1 MQEIGS
7 KILGNKL
14 FTANFNPI
22 YIVLS
27 NLKMLP
33 SDTTC
38 VTKNKSL
45 GDRKYSN
52 NCPIGIIFSRY
63 YLKATLFKWFIT

>member
-7 KILGNKL
+7 KILVNKL

-45 GDRKYSN
+45 GDRKYLN
-52 NCPIGIIFSRY
+52 NCPTTVEQG
-63 YLKATLFKWFIT
+63 TLTKNIYHENI